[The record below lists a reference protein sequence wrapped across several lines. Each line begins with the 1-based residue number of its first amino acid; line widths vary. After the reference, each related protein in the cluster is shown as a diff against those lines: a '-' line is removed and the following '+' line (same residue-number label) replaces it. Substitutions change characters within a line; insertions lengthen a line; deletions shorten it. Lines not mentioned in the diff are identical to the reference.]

1 MNYMAQG
8 HANWE
13 QGHQTAWYAWHFI
26 HSGHKHT
33 HAHLLL
39 LSSKI
44 SVFLMFRVNI
54 FKSTW
59 CRAREQRCSSITG
72 FFFRVREVSSYITNL
87 PSCEWSQCV
96 LSALSFHSGG
106 RSQKRLLVSLARGG
120 QVAVHLDHLGI
131 YAPVGFVFII
141 QESEWVIYLIREA

>member
-131 YAPVGFVFII
+131 YAPVGFVFIM